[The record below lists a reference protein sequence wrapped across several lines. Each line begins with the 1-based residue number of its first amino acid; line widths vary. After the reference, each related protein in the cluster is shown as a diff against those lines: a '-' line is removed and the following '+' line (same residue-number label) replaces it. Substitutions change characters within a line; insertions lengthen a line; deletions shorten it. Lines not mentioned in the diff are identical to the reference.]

1 MATFDTQVA
10 VIGGGVV
17 GCAVADTL
25 PQIQADALGLPLL
38 VGRADA
44 TVLGAA
50 LLAGVG
56 AGTFASVRD
65 AAQRLPEGRV
75 IEPRAPAASASAN
88 ASAGA
93 RSSRPAQTCSSALSR
108 VSCGEPQL
116 YSRLTS

>member
-75 IEPRAPAASASAN
+75 IEPRAPAGASAN